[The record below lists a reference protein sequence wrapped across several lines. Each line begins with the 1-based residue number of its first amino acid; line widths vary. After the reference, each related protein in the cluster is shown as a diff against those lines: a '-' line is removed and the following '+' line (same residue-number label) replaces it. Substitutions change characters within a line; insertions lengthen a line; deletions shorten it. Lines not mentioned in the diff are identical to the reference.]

1 MVTTIT
7 TTTTTGLP
15 PRTTKT
21 SYVRFG
27 LRGAARRETMVT
39 TPTTTR

>member
-27 LRGAARRETMVT
+27 LRGAARKETIA
-39 TPTTTR
+39 TPLTATR